1 MGKFATGINRF
12 TKRTYFMKPYLYASL
27 LALFVFACKDNSPV
41 TPIIEVPTRDAH
53 LALGN
58 PSNAAANPNQPT
70 NFLIE
75 RTAYALSYNSTTN
88 IANWCAW
95 HLSAA
100 WKGAV
105 SRYSGSFIPETTLPQ
120 GWYAARHADYTNS
133 GFDRGHLC
141 PSDDRDS
148 TIDENKSTFILSN
161 IVPQAPKH
169 NQQSWRLLEQYARD
183 LVAQGNELYII
194 AGTYGISGEGD
205 NGKANTVGNG
215 VTVPAVLWKVI
226 LVLPVGS
233 NDAARVKADTRV
245 IAVWMPNNNAVGVEK
260 WSTYRV
266 SVDEIEKRTGLDFFS
281 NINPNIQQIIEQK
294 ADNQTIMAV
303 FDEPYFLK

>member
-1 MGKFATGINRF
+1 
-12 TKRTYFMKPYLYASL
+12 MKAYLYALTILIFIFS
-27 LALFVFACKDNSPV
+27 CKENP
-41 TPIIEVPTRDAH
+41 PIIPDNPNPTRDEH

-58 PSNAAANPNQPT
+58 PSNATANPTATT
-70 NFLIE
+70 NYLIQ

-95 HLSAA
+95 HLSTA

-105 SRYSGSFIPETTLPQ
+105 DRYSGSFIPETTLPQ

-169 NQQSWRLLEQYARD
+169 NQQAWRLLEQYARD
-183 LVAQGNELYII
+183 LTTQGNELYII
-194 AGTYGISGEGD
+194 AGTSGVGGEGD
-205 NGKANTVGNG
+205 NGKANSVNNG

-233 NDAARVKADTRV
+233 NDVKRVQANTRV
-245 IAVWMPNNNAVGVEK
+245 IAVWMPNNNTVGIDK
-260 WSTYRV
+260 WSNYRL

-281 NINPNIQQIIEQK
+281 NVPTSIQAVTEKQT
-294 ADNQTIMAV
+294 DTQTIQTI
-303 FDEPYFLK
+303 FDEVYLIK